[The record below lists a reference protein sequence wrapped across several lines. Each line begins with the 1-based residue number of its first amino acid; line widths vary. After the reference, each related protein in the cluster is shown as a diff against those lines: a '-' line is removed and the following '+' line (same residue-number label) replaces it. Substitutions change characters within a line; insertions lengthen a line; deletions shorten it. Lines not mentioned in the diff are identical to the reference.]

1 MIKQNVICNIFAIVL
16 AYRRLQ
22 MYQET
27 LDNCSKALEI
37 EPNDVNILNLKT
49 LSLLF
54 LKKYDEALEC
64 SNKVI
69 KLNSNDATAWMSKG
83 LIFQEL
89 RKYDEALE
97 CWKKAVEIDD
107 NQVDSW
113 LTKKDQFF
121 SNYIGYDNSVIS
133 KILSA
138 KLSGKG
144 MALGFLKKY
153 EEALECSNKA
163 LELDYKNIDNLN
175 IKTWA
180 LNGLKRYDEALECSN
195 KALELDSNNAW

>member
-1 MIKQNVICNIFAIVL
+1 LI
-16 AYRRLQ
+16 LQ
-22 MYQET
+22 E
-27 LDNCSKALEI
+27 
-37 EPNDVNILNLKT
+37 
-49 LSLLF
+49 
-54 LKKYDEALEC
+54 LKKYNEAL
-64 SNKVI
+64 K
-69 KLNSNDATAWMSKG
+69 
-83 LIFQEL
+83 
-89 RKYDEALE
+89 
-97 CWKKAVEIDD
+97 CWKKSIEIDD

-133 KILSA
+133 RILSA

-153 EEALECSNKA
+153 DEALECSNKA
-163 LELDYKNIDNLN
+163 LELDSKNIDNLN

-195 KALELDSNNAW
+195 KALEIDSNNAWSFANKSWALNGLKRYDEALECSNKTLELDSNVIPPCAMLDFNIEK